1 MPKVDNTNIRKRAE
15 NSFQIRIAYQGK
27 VHYREFQGSLA
38 EARIFRDKLRLEI
51 ASGLITSYEKITFEQ
66 FLTEVFDKN
75 KLQFHEPNYRK
86 SVWGHFRNY
95 LQPLANLQMNKITAL
110 DIDNLFT
117 DIRTNKSHLS
127 ETTLE
132 GVYTTLNTMFNH
144 AEMKQLVAKNPMK
157 FVTRPKGR
165 KFRKVNMW
173 SVKEQLH
180 FLEVAKE
187 VQPQYYPVYV
197 LGFYMGRRRSELL
210 AITWDNIN
218 FDKKLITLEKKIQT
232 TVTPYPSIKY
242 YGKNSHTL
250 KTLSVVD
257 EVLDILKQI
266 QATKMTQAIS
276 NKTPLPKPTDL
287 VFTDEN
293 GKLLHLDT
301 VTRNFKKLATELNLP
316 LPFTFHSTRH
326 KLITDLN
333 RAGHNA
339 RDIANYV
346 GHSTTQMALDVYY
359 HPNEES
365 IESTANKISE
375 MYNDR

>member
-1 MPKVDNTNIRKRAE
+1 MPKVDNSNITKRADG
-15 NSFQIRIAYQGK
+15 SYQIRIQHNNK
-27 VHYREFQGSLA
+27 TIRREFKGSLA
-38 EARIFRDKLRLEI
+38 EARMFRDKLRLEV
-51 ASGLITSYEKITFEQ
+51 ASGLVSYDNIKFED
-66 FLTEVFDKN
+66 FLVQVFDKN
-75 KLQFHEPNYRK
+75 KLQFLEPNYRK
-86 SVWGHFRNY
+86 SVWGHFNNY
-95 LQPLANLQMNKITAL
+95 LQPLAKLQMNKITAL
-110 DIDNLFT
+110 IIDKLFT
-117 DIRTNKSHLS
+117 DIRTNKSHLA

-132 GVYTTLNTMFNH
+132 GVYTTLNTIFNY
-144 AEMKQLVAKNPMK
+144 AEMKQVISRNPMK
-157 FVTRPKGR
+157 FVTRPKGN

-173 SVKEQLH
+173 TIKEQLH
-180 FLEVAKE
+180 FLDNAK
-187 VQPQYYPVYV
+187 VLQPKYYPVYL

-210 AITWDNIN
+210 AITWDNIH

-301 VTRNFKKLATELNLP
+301 VTRNFKKLATKLKLP

-375 MYNDR
+375 LYNE

>member
-1 MPKVDNTNIRKRAE
+1 M
-15 NSFQIRIAYQGK
+15 S
-27 VHYREFQGSLA
+27 
-38 EARIFRDKLRLEI
+38 
-51 ASGLITSYEKITFEQ
+51 
-66 FLTEVFDKN
+66 
-75 KLQFHEPNYRK
+75 
-86 SVWGHFRNY
+86 
-95 LQPLANLQMNKITAL
+95 KITAL
-110 DIDNLFT
+110 DIDKLFA
-117 DIRTNKSHLS
+117 DIRETKSHLS
-127 ETTLE
+127 ETTLRNL
-132 GVYTTLNTMFNH
+132 YTTLNTLFNH
-144 AEMKQLVAKNPMK
+144 AEMKQLVSKNPIK
-157 FVTRPKGR
+157 YVNRPKAR
-165 KFRKVNMW
+165 NFRRINMW
-173 SVKEQLH
+173 SVEEQMH
-180 FLEVAKE
+180 FLQVAKE

-197 LGFYMGRRRSELL
+197 LGFYMGRRRSEIL
-210 AITWDNIN
+210 AISWDNIN
-218 FDKKLITLEKKIQT
+218 FDKKLISLEKKIQT
-232 TVTPYPSIKY
+232 TVTPYPSIKH

-333 RAGHNA
+333 RMGHNA

-375 MYNDR
+375 MYNAKKKN